1 MALINAAR
9 YYKYIFI
16 KRELGNK
23 IILEINGDKI
33 EYEVSHIL
41 EYSSERKR
49 MSVVVHCPDGRI
61 RLFAKGADS
70 VINERVSMNKE
81 QIIITDNHLHQFAK
95 NGLRTLAIAYRELTT
110 EEYQIFEDEYNKA
123 IENLQKEFLMPK
135 VFESIENN
143 LTLLGATA
151 IEDKLQDNVGE
162 CLECFIK
169 TGIKVW
175 VLTGDKVETAKSIAF
190 SCKLLTHT
198 SL

>member
-123 IENLQKEFLMPK
+123 IENFNKEFLMPK

-151 IEDKLQDNVGE
+151 IEDKLQEGVGE
-162 CLECFIK
+162 TIQLLMAANIK
-169 TGIKVW
+169 I
-175 VLTGDKVETAKSIAF
+175 
-190 SCKLLTHT
+190 
-198 SL
+198 